1 MVAVVVLVA
10 ACATQPAGAQMDAPG
25 FLLGLV
31 HGLIAPFSLV
41 ASLFR
46 DVRIYAFPNSGILYD
61 LGFLIG
67 LTAWGG
73 GTRVLSSGRKG
84 PERNA

>member
-1 MVAVVVLVA
+1 MFAVVVLVS
-10 ACATQPAGAQMDAPG
+10 ACASQPTGAQMDAPG

-73 GTRVLSSGRKG
+73 GTRVLGSGRK
-84 PERNA
+84 PSSP